1 MKGVIARKPG
11 TEVILDDLTEP
22 APGEYEALVRMD
34 ACGICN
40 STDYKL
46 AQDKF
51 VPGPFPIILGHEV
64 VGTVLEIGDKVRNFR
79 PGDRVFRQRLPNIVE
94 PDGIRSVWGGF
105 AEFGLVT
112 DEWARQDIPYGP
124 EHFPGDQQKL
134 LIDVEPALAAGM
146 VTLMETLDCAANNC
160 GVKAGQTVAIVGTGP
175 VGQAFALFA
184 GLLGADSVHI
194 FGRTD
199 RYIDRF
205 QQVSKCDSFTIGD
218 DYAADARTILTKGG
232 FDVVIEA
239 VGSPSALH
247 KAVMLAD
254 RRGTVFVYGVTDTD
268 HPFPEEMLNR
278 NNVTRTGAREGRV
291 QQHLVD
297 FIEAGNVDLSDWV
310 SHILPLPACQQGFDL
325 VMAKEALKV
334 VLIP

>member
-11 TEVILDDLTEP
+11 TEVVLGDLTEP
-22 APGEYEALVRMD
+22 VPGEYEALVRMD

-46 AQDKF
+46 AQNKF
-51 VPGPFPIILGHEV
+51 VPGSFPIILGHEV
-64 VGTVLEIGDKVRNFR
+64 VGTVLEVGDKVKHFE
-79 PGDRVFRQRLPNIVE
+79 PGDRVFRQRLPGIVE

-105 AEFGLVT
+105 AEFGLIT
-112 DEWARQDIPYGP
+112 DEWARQEIPYGP

-146 VTLMETLDCAANNC
+146 ITLMETLDCAANGC
-160 GVKAGQTVAIVGTGP
+160 GIKAGQAVAIVGTGP

-184 GLLGADSVHI
+184 KLLGADSVHV
-194 FGRTD
+194 FARTD

-205 QQVSKCDSFTIGD
+205 QQVSKCDGFTIGD
-218 DYAADARTILTKGG
+218 EYAADVRNILAKGG

-239 VGSPSALH
+239 VGSPDALQ

-254 RRGTVFVYGVTDTD
+254 QRGTVFVYGVTDTD
-268 HPFPEEMLNR
+268 HPFPEEILDR
-278 NNVTRTGAREGRV
+278 ENVRTVGAREGRV
-291 QQHLVD
+291 QQWLVD
-297 FIEAGNVDLSDWV
+297 LVEAGKVNLNDWV
-310 SHILPLPACQQGFDL
+310 SHVLPLPACQQGFDL
-325 VMAKEALKV
+325 VMNKEALKV
-334 VLIP
+334 VLTA